1 MTKGLPGLTFKS
13 KAYRWMGRFAK
24 RRPITAK
31 AIRYS
36 APAAAAGMA
45 TLADLMLSY
54 GVLRASLA
62 VSVGLAVVLVEAIV
76 NRFSKNIQIE
86 ENKILRKHLQA
97 SADEIVAEGGM
108 RYEVIEE
115 LGRGAQ
121 AIVLLVRDNGL
132 RNKPFRVLKV
142 PRLNQDQPFN
152 VKQFLDRLKTEAANL
167 DDLKQKKNPNIV
179 ELVDLVELTLDD
191 LERLTK
197 EKIDLKNVRG
207 FDKFPCIIMERV
219 KGQNL
224 KDILAARKK
233 EGIGFRLSLA
243 IDIFLQGVSALKPM
257 KETNVIH
264 RDIKPENIAMTEE
277 GIKIMDFGIS
287 RGEEGTGTIDSATL
301 GSEGYMAPEQRS
313 IEVRAFFQEKYDMEK
328 LEVKAGLTDQFGL
341 AATVWELLT
350 LETPFAEEENILK
363 MDLPNIESKLEGHP
377 DRLIEDLGPNDNAT
391 TVQQN
396 LLQLR
401 GKLLKKLNY
410 IFKRTLAID
419 PKQRYENLEELE
431 KDLNLILKYNNRYQR
446 MLKAFNRFRPA
457 SESYTPDGSTPS
469 DTSEGTAVHLGF
481 FDDKNDEEDK

>member
-1 MTKGLPGLTFKS
+1 MTKGLPSLTFKS

-24 RRPITAK
+24 RRPIAAK
-31 AIRYS
+31 TIRYS
-36 APAAAAGMA
+36 APTAAAGMA
-45 TLADLMLSY
+45 TLADLTLSY
-54 GVLRASLA
+54 GILRASLA

-97 SADEIVAEGGM
+97 RADDIVAEGGM

-121 AIVLLVRDNGL
+121 AIILLVRDNGM

-142 PRLNQDQPFN
+142 PRLNQDQLFN
-152 VKQFLDRLKTEAANL
+152 VKQFLDRLKAEAANL
-167 DDLKQKKNPNIV
+167 DALKQKKHPRIV
-179 ELVDLVELTLDD
+179 ELVDLAELSLDY

-197 EKIDLKNVRG
+197 EKIDPKKVRG
-207 FDKFPCIIMERV
+207 FDKFPCIVMERV

-224 KDILAARKK
+224 KDMLAARKK

-243 IDIFLQGVSALKPM
+243 IDVFLEGVSALKPM

-264 RDIKPENIAMTEE
+264 RDIKPENIVMTEE
-277 GIKIMDFGIS
+277 GIKIIDFGIS

-313 IEVRAFFQEKYDMEK
+313 IEVRAFFQEKNNIEK

-363 MDLPNIESKLEGHP
+363 MELPNIESKLEGHP
-377 DRLIEDLGPNDNAT
+377 DRLIEDLGPIDPENT
-391 TVQQN
+391 LQN
-396 LLQLR
+396 GLIRLR
-401 GKLLKKLNY
+401 SKLIENLNL
-410 IFKRTLAID
+410 IFQRTLAID
-419 PKQRYENLEELE
+419 PKQRYESLEELE
-431 KDLNLILKYNNRYQR
+431 KDLNLILKYNNSYQR

-457 SESYTPDGSTPS
+457 LHASTPS
-469 DTSEGTAVHLGF
+469 EPSEGTAVIAGF
-481 FDDKNDEEDK
+481 HDNGKKEGEK